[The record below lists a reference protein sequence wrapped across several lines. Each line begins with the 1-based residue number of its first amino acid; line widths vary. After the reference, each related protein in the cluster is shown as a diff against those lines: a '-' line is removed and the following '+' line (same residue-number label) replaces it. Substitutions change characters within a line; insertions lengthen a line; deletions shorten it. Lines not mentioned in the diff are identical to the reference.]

1 MIVIITPPRT
11 LPDEEHIVNKL
22 FESGLHLLH
31 LRKPGADRDTLEHY
45 IRGIRPR
52 FRERVILHDHSE
64 LAEEYGLRGIHLKY
78 NEARTFTGRD
88 RLAHV
93 SVSCHSFEEIDALVF
108 VEGEDDFAVRTRLK
122 GVLSGVMCTDIAVV
136 VYLTVDGKDLLAVGR
151 VQRLPTRLRVD
162 DRKPLV
168 CKDCGAAYINTA
180 PVRSAMADFLCHF

>member
-1 MIVIITPPRT
+1 MGSRGYEVIVR
-11 LPDEEHIVNKL
+11 LFIVEGKG
-22 FESGLHLLH
+22 E
-31 LRKPGADRDTLEHY
+31 DTVQ
-45 IRGIRPR
+45 
-52 FRERVILHDHSE
+52 F
-64 LAEEYGLRGIHLKY
+64 
-78 NEARTFTGRD
+78 
-88 RLAHV
+88 
-93 SVSCHSFEEIDALVF
+93 FEEIDALVF